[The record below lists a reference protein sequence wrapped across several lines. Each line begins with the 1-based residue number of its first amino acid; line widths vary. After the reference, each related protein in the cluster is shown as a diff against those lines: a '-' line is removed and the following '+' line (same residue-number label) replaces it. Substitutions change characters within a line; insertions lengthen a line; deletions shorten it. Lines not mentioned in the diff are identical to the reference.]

1 MGIMLTHFNGRY
13 DVATFAAK
21 FVHCLLTEEQNNKCV
36 VLYHD
41 LQEELKMMLSFSQT
55 F

>member
-1 MGIMLTHFNGRY
+1 MLTHFNGGF
-13 DVATFAAK
+13 DVVTFAAE
-21 FVHCLLTEEQNNKCV
+21 FMHCLFTEEQNNKFV

-41 LQEELKMMLSFSQT
+41 LQEELKMMLSFSQM